1 MSLNVKTPIL
11 SLVLTLFL
19 VIVLAPTTATAKNES
34 PPTNTPVT
42 SSIGDEPVNA
52 SQLVNVDAFH
62 AEYRGHI
69 QNIGDIEAWT
79 IGPDQF
85 GTMGRSLRIEGFM
98 IKLIGDVP
106 ADMHIK
112 YTVHVQ
118 NHAWLYP
125 VDDDSTWPTDGAF
138 AGTRGE
144 SLRLEAVHIKLVD
157 DTGNLYPGYSV
168 YYRGHVENEGDIDW
182 VKNNGEL
189 GSTGKSQRLEALEIK
204 IVKDVPDTPE
214 IPATDLTAYLAAIA
228 AYQDKTDL
236 YTTESWSVY
245 QTVLSAHVMSAKNSQ
260 TEVDA
265 ATQLIVDAQKQLV
278 LKSSGGGSGGGGGW
292 TPPVPTPTLTQ
303 KVGFIQANTL
313 QQTETLSQYINI
325 LPPETSSDKVIVQI
339 PASGLFSVSNL
350 QELLGTMGTK
360 KLSKASLTTNSDA
373 DGYQLTN
380 VLFGCNHPELVLNE
394 NYGNGL
400 FIAPDGLIR
409 LSALTDNL
417 IFTFCQTDVTV
428 SDITTGIG
436 KSYPGINMQNNVVKI
451 QIDLKNIAEKSVEK
465 VEVTKLPPDL
475 TTAKGWVDQLPD
487 QPTGDDK
494 KNLQNRINE
503 VAKANLKAATF
514 EKLVIPENTE
524 TAKLAAVTTH
534 IKSLI
539 GSVGY
544 ELSPNDKDYTI
555 KLTPSNAP
563 AELTLTTT
571 FLQTVNQPDICGV
584 TVPDLEATPVTG
596 TSETD
601 QYSGSISWQDQD
613 AGIPTQYEDGQK
625 YTATITLT
633 PKAVNDGSNLVGYTL
648 TGVPENYFTVVG
660 TETPATNPAASGVVT
675 APFPTVVDPVEI
687 AVKAAE
693 TSRDF
698 RDVFSARGLVDQI
711 DPTGGSLRKQ
721 RFQARLDLLMV
732 EIPLVQLSSA
742 IRGNR
747 MIDDNY
753 SWIDSWLGPASASVA
768 ALPDG
773 SLKTSLGDRLAV
785 SKTVFGLI
793 TVEYQNDAFSTPIE
807 LLVADDAHKL
817 AAVKER
823 VSNIVK
829 NDGNDCQEV
838 TVTGTPW
845 KSGNGGNMTF
855 DTYDI
860 TVTKGSARM
869 DYSILIGGFLTPDF
883 EVKLDNEDGKSAD
896 TPFELLITGFQDE
909 QGSLL
914 NGSRKVNYFCW
925 GDDPFDTAPTLLVE
939 QTLTFSN
946 GAATLPVTLPA
957 STDTFEFAS
966 WNKYLFVQV
975 ENSNREPCLVI
986 PVTSR

>member
-85 GTMGRSLRIEGFM
+85 GTVGRSLRIEGFM
-98 IKLIGDVP
+98 IQLTGDVP

-204 IVKDVPDTPE
+204 IVKDVPDIPE
-214 IPATDLTAYLAAIA
+214 VPAPDLTAYLAAIA

-236 YTTESWSVY
+236 YTTDSWSLY

-260 TEVDA
+260 IEVDT
-265 ATQLIVDAQKQLV
+265 ATQLIIDAQKQLV

-292 TPPVPTPTLTQ
+292 TPPVPTPTLSK
-303 KVGFIQANTL
+303 KVDVITESNGSEIIDLITPAIPTAGPVIQM
-313 QQTETLSQYINI
+313 
-325 LPPETSSDKVIVQI
+325 
-339 PASGLFSVSNL
+339 PACRLFSVSNL

-360 KLSKASLTTNSDA
+360 KLHKASLTANNNA
-373 DGYQLTN
+373 DDYHLTN
-380 VLFGCNHPELVLNE
+380 VLFGCNHPELVLNDK
-394 NYGNGL
+394 NASGQ

-417 IFTFCQTDVTV
+417 KFTFYRTDVTV
-428 SDITTGIG
+428 SDVITGIE
-436 KSYPGINMQNNVVKI
+436 KNYPGINMQNNEIRI
-451 QIDLKNIAEKSVEK
+451 QIDLKTIAEKSVEK
-465 VEVTKLPPDL
+465 TESTKLPDDL
-475 TTAKGWVDQLPD
+475 TTAKGWVDQLPE
-487 QPTGDDK
+487 GDDK
-494 KNLQNRINE
+494 TSLYTRINE
-503 VAKANLKAATF
+503 VAKANLKATTF

-524 TAKLAAVTTH
+524 AAKLAAVTAQ

-539 GSVGY
+539 GSISY
-544 ELSPNDKDYTI
+544 ELTPNGNDYRI
-555 KLTPSNAP
+555 KLAPSNAP

-571 FLQTVNQPDICGV
+571 FLQTVNQPAIGGV
-584 TVPDLEATPVTG
+584 TVPALEDTPVTG

-601 QYSGSISWQDQD
+601 QYSGRISWQDQD
-613 AGIPTQYEDGQK
+613 AGIPTQYEDGKK

-633 PKAVNDGSNLVGYTL
+633 PKAVSDGSNLVGYTL

-660 TETPATNPAASGVVT
+660 TETPATNPATSGVVT
-675 APFPTVVDPVEI
+675 AFFPTVVDPVEI

-925 GDDPFDTAPTLLVE
+925 GNDPFDTTPTLLVE
-939 QTLTFSN
+939 QTLTFTN

-966 WNKYLFVQV
+966 WNKYLFVRV
-975 ENSNREPCLVI
+975 EYSNREPWLVI
-986 PVTSR
+986 PVASR